1 MVTIALNALF
11 TTLSRRGTTR
21 QLASAIVI
29 CVICALLVLPAIV
42 WYDLRFSSEQS
53 SLSAPEI
60 EVMLVYIVLFGWV
73 LPISTT
79 CSYCLFTL
87 PRISMTAGH
96 IPSHSIRLNKPRS
109 QLPRHQPGALAP
121 FVYNEDVPWGWLE
134 YRNGR
139 FQGQRLELKRAVV
152 TIGRGEDND
161 IWLDDDMASRHHA
174 ELAWDDGQVYITD
187 CDSLNGILVKGRR
200 MRGSV
205 QIESNELLQI
215 GSQRFV
221 FTLSL
226 SKGDTLSNQNDPL
239 IKRVWHSSLDS
250 LTDDDD
256 LLPDAKPL
264 QDEEMPSPSCNTE
277 TCGVITIQDGEMT
290 GQSFLLDLPVTIVGR
305 GIECDIV
312 IDDSSI
318 SRRHVQF
325 LHQGNEN
332 YVQDISSRNGTKVN
346 NEPLLSPHLL
356 TVGDVICIGN
366 IHMKYELIQA
376 VHTAPLALILK
387 TNGPTPL
394 RLPSKPK
401 A

>member
-42 WYDLRFSSEQS
+42 WYNVRFSTAQPP
-53 SLSAPEI
+53 LSVAEI
-60 EVMLVYIVLFGWV
+60 ETVLVYVVLFGWIM
-73 LPISTT
+73 PISTT
-79 CSYCLFTL
+79 CSYCLFSL
-87 PRISMTAGH
+87 PRLSMTAGH
-96 IPSHSIRLNKPRS
+96 IPSHSIRLKKAHP
-109 QLPRHQPGALAP
+109 QLPGHQPGVLAP
-121 FVYNEDVPWGWLE
+121 FVYNEDMPWGWLE

-139 FQGQRLELKRAVV
+139 FQGQRLELKRVVV

-174 ELAWDDGQVYITD
+174 ELVWDKGQVYITD
-187 CDSLNGILVKGRR
+187 CDSLNGIVVKGRR

-205 QIESNELLQI
+205 QIETNELLQI
-215 GSQRFV
+215 GSHRFV
-221 FTLSL
+221 FILSTE
-226 SKGDTLSNQNDPL
+226 KGDTLSSQNDPL
-239 IKRVWHSSLDS
+239 TKHVWHSSLDS
-250 LTDDDD
+250 LSDDDD
-256 LLPDAKPL
+256 LLPATNSV
-264 QDEEMPSPSCNTE
+264 QEEEISSSSNTE
-277 TCGVITIQDGEMT
+277 ICGVITIQDGEMK
-290 GQSFLLDLPVTIVGR
+290 GQSFLLDRPVTIVGR
-305 GIECDIV
+305 GVECDIV

-325 LHQGNEN
+325 LRQNNEN
-332 YVQDISSRNGTKVN
+332 YVQDISSSNGTKAN
-346 NEPLLSPHLL
+346 NEPLFSPHLL
-356 TVGDVICIGN
+356 TIGDVICIGN

-387 TNGPTPL
+387 MNGPMPL

-401 A
+401 T